1 MDPDRVRKIK
11 EIYADFRTKLEDI
24 LSRRKL
30 LLKTYRTKIE
40 EAKIKELRDS
50 LNNSSK

>member
-1 MDPDRVRKIK
+1 MPTDAVEKIK
-11 EIYADFRTKLEDI
+11 EIYADFKMKLVDFT
-24 LSRRKL
+24 SRRKL

-50 LNNSSK
+50 LNK